1 MPDLILSCNLIIV
14 EHIFYISFS
23 MKFKERITMLNI
35 KPDQRFA
42 AFIDGSNFHA
52 STKALQF
59 DVDFEKLLQAL
70 RQTGHLVR
78 AYYYTALPDNNEY
91 SPIKRIADWL
101 DYNGY
106 TVVSKPWRDFTNSE
120 TGQRRKK
127 GNMDMELA
135 LDMIKIANH
144 VEHVVLFSGDG
155 DFCRLL
161 HEVQD
166 KGVSVT
172 VISSHKLVADTLRR
186 QADDFIEI
194 NQIRHL
200 IERDAQSQNSQENY
214 YDDHYDINT
223 DHSTGEAEV
232 ISRSS

>member
-1 MPDLILSCNLIIV
+1 
-14 EHIFYISFS
+14 
-23 MKFKERITMLNI
+23 MLKI

-42 AFIDGSNFHA
+42 VFIDGSNFHA
-52 STKALQF
+52 STKALNF
-59 DVDFEKLLQAL
+59 DVDFEKLLRIL
-70 RQTGHLVR
+70 RESGHLVR
-78 AYYYTALPDNNEY
+78 AYYYTALPDNNTEY

-120 TGQRRKK
+120 TGQRRIK

-135 LDMIKIANH
+135 LDMIKLANH

-161 HEVQD
+161 QEVQD

-172 VISSHKLVADTLRR
+172 VISSNKLVADTLRR
-186 QADDFIEI
+186 QADDFIEV

-200 IERDAQSQNSQENY
+200 IERDQQEYDHQQNDPRQNDQQAHYQS
-214 YDDHYDINT
+214 DDGI
-223 DHSTGEAEV
+223 GEATV
-232 ISRSS
+232 ISRSD

>member
-1 MPDLILSCNLIIV
+1 
-14 EHIFYISFS
+14 
-23 MKFKERITMLNI
+23 MLNI

-42 AFIDGSNFHA
+42 VFIDGSNFHA
-52 STKALQF
+52 STKALNF
-59 DVDFEKLLQAL
+59 DVDFEKLLRVL
-70 RQTGHLVR
+70 RESGHLVR
-78 AYYYTALPDNNEY
+78 AYYYTALPDNNTEY

-120 TGQRRKK
+120 TGQRRIK

-135 LDMIKIANH
+135 LDMIKLANH

-172 VISSHKLVADTLRR
+172 VISSNKLVADTLRR
-186 QADDFIEI
+186 QADDFIEV

-200 IERDAQSQNSQENY
+200 IERDQQQ
-214 YDDHYDINT
+214 DDHQQDDLQQDDQQAHYQSDDDI
-223 DHSTGEAEV
+223 GEAAV
-232 ISRSS
+232 ISRSD

>member
-1 MPDLILSCNLIIV
+1 
-14 EHIFYISFS
+14 
-23 MKFKERITMLNI
+23 MLHI

-42 AFIDGSNFHA
+42 VFIDGSNFHA
-52 STKALQF
+52 STKALNF
-59 DVDFEKLLQAL
+59 DVDFEKLLRVL
-70 RQTGHLVR
+70 RESGHLVR
-78 AYYYTALPDNNEY
+78 AYYYTALPDNNTEY

-120 TGQRRKK
+120 TGQRRIK

-135 LDMIKIANH
+135 LDMIKLANH

-172 VISSHKLVADTLRR
+172 VISSNKLVADTLRR

-200 IERDAQSQNSQENY
+200 IERDQQQDDLQQDDLQQDDQQAHYQS
-214 YDDHYDINT
+214 DDDI
-223 DHSTGEAEV
+223 GEATV
-232 ISRSS
+232 ISRSD

>member
-1 MPDLILSCNLIIV
+1 
-14 EHIFYISFS
+14 
-23 MKFKERITMLNI
+23 MLKI

-42 AFIDGSNFHA
+42 VFIDGSNFHA
-52 STKALQF
+52 STKALNF
-59 DVDFEKLLQAL
+59 DVDFEKLLRIL
-70 RQTGHLVR
+70 RESGHLVR
-78 AYYYTALPDNNEY
+78 AYYYTALPDNNTEY

-120 TGQRRKK
+120 TGQRRIK

-135 LDMIKIANH
+135 LDMIKLANH
-144 VEHVVLFSGDG
+144 LEHVVLFSGDG

-161 HEVQD
+161 QEVQD

-172 VISSHKLVADTLRR
+172 VISSNKLVADTLRR
-186 QADDFIEI
+186 QADDFIEV

-200 IERDAQSQNSQENY
+200 IERDQQEYDHQQNDPRQNDHQQNDQQAHYQS
-214 YDDHYDINT
+214 DDGI
-223 DHSTGEAEV
+223 GEATV
-232 ISRSS
+232 ISRSD

>member
-1 MPDLILSCNLIIV
+1 
-14 EHIFYISFS
+14 
-23 MKFKERITMLNI
+23 MLNI

-42 AFIDGSNFHA
+42 VFIDGSNFHA
-52 STKALQF
+52 STKALNF
-59 DVDFEKLLQAL
+59 DVDFEKLLRVL
-70 RQTGHLVR
+70 RESGHLVR
-78 AYYYTALPDNNEY
+78 AYYYTALPDNNTEY

-120 TGQRRKK
+120 TGQRRIK

-135 LDMIKIANH
+135 LDMIKLANH

-161 HEVQD
+161 QEVQD

-172 VISSHKLVADTLRR
+172 VISSNKLVADTLRR
-186 QADDFIEI
+186 QADDFIEV

-200 IERDAQSQNSQENY
+200 IERDQQEYDHQQNDPRQNDQQTHYQS
-214 YDDHYDINT
+214 DDNI
-223 DHSTGEAEV
+223 GEATV
-232 ISRSS
+232 ISRSD

>member
-1 MPDLILSCNLIIV
+1 
-14 EHIFYISFS
+14 
-23 MKFKERITMLNI
+23 MLNI

-42 AFIDGSNFHA
+42 VFIDGSNFHA
-52 STKALQF
+52 STKALNF
-59 DVDFEKLLQAL
+59 DVDFEKLLRVL
-70 RQTGHLVR
+70 RESGHLVR
-78 AYYYTALPDNNEY
+78 AYYYTALPDNNTEY

-120 TGQRRKK
+120 TGQRRIK

-135 LDMIKIANH
+135 LDMIKLANH

-172 VISSHKLVADTLRR
+172 VISSNKLVADTLRR
-186 QADDFIEI
+186 QADDFIEV

-200 IERDAQSQNSQENY
+200 IERDQQQDDLQQDDQQAHYQS
-214 YDDHYDINT
+214 DDDI
-223 DHSTGEAEV
+223 GEATV
-232 ISRSS
+232 ISRSD

>member
-1 MPDLILSCNLIIV
+1 
-14 EHIFYISFS
+14 
-23 MKFKERITMLNI
+23 MLKI

-42 AFIDGSNFHA
+42 VFIDGSNFHA
-52 STKALQF
+52 STKALNF
-59 DVDFEKLLQAL
+59 DVDFEKLLRIL
-70 RQTGHLVR
+70 RESGHLVR
-78 AYYYTALPDNNEY
+78 AYYYTALPDNNTEY

-120 TGQRRKK
+120 TGQRRIK

-135 LDMIKIANH
+135 LDMIKLANH
-144 VEHVVLFSGDG
+144 LEHVVLFSGDG

-161 HEVQD
+161 QEVQD

-172 VISSHKLVADTLRR
+172 VISSNKLVADTLRR
-186 QADDFIEI
+186 QADDFIEV

-200 IERDAQSQNSQENY
+200 IERDQQEFDHQQNDPRQNDHQQNDQQAHYQS
-214 YDDHYDINT
+214 DDGI
-223 DHSTGEAEV
+223 GEATV
-232 ISRSS
+232 ISRSD

>member
-1 MPDLILSCNLIIV
+1 
-14 EHIFYISFS
+14 
-23 MKFKERITMLNI
+23 MLNI

-42 AFIDGSNFHA
+42 VFIDGSNFHA
-52 STKALQF
+52 STKALNF
-59 DVDFEKLLQAL
+59 DVDFEKLLRVL
-70 RQTGHLVR
+70 RESGHLVR
-78 AYYYTALPDNNEY
+78 AYYYTALPDNNTEY

-106 TVVSKPWRDFTNSE
+106 TVVSKPWRDYTNSE
-120 TGQRRKK
+120 TGQRRIK

-135 LDMIKIANH
+135 LDMIKLANH

-172 VISSHKLVADTLRR
+172 VISSNKLVADTLRR
-186 QADDFIEI
+186 QADDFIEV

-200 IERDAQSQNSQENY
+200 IERDQQQ
-214 YDDHYDINT
+214 DDHQQDDLQQDDQQAHYQRDDDI
-223 DHSTGEAEV
+223 GEATV
-232 ISRSS
+232 ISRSD

>member
-1 MPDLILSCNLIIV
+1 
-14 EHIFYISFS
+14 
-23 MKFKERITMLNI
+23 MLNI
-35 KPDQRFA
+35 KSDLRFA
-42 AFIDGSNFHA
+42 VFIDGSNFHA
-52 STKALQF
+52 STKALNF
-59 DVDFEKLLQAL
+59 DVDFEKLLRVL
-70 RQTGHLVR
+70 RQSGHLVR

-120 TGQRRKK
+120 TGQRRIK

-135 LDMIKIANH
+135 LDMIKLANH

-172 VISSHKLVADTLRR
+172 VISSNKLVADSLRR
-186 QADDFIEI
+186 QADDFIEMK
-194 NQIRHL
+194 QIQHL
-200 IERDAQSQNSQENY
+200 IEREDNV
-214 YDDHYDINT
+214 DHVDQG
-223 DHSTGEAEV
+223 DHSNHGNHDFHDDQVDAKDVKKAEAEI
-232 ISRSS
+232 IS

>member
-1 MPDLILSCNLIIV
+1 
-14 EHIFYISFS
+14 
-23 MKFKERITMLNI
+23 MLNI
-35 KPDQRFA
+35 KTDQRFA
-42 AFIDGSNFHA
+42 VFIDGSNFHA
-52 STKALQF
+52 STKALNF
-59 DVDFEKLLQAL
+59 DVDFEKLLRVL
-70 RQTGHLVR
+70 RESGHLVR
-78 AYYYTALPDNNEY
+78 AYYYTALPDNNTEY

-106 TVVSKPWRDFTNSE
+106 TVVSKPWRDYTNSE
-120 TGQRRKK
+120 TGQRRIK

-135 LDMIKIANH
+135 LDMIKLANH

-172 VISSHKLVADTLRR
+172 VISSNKLVADTLRR

-200 IERDAQSQNSQENY
+200 IERDQQQDDLQQDDQQAHYQS
-214 YDDHYDINT
+214 DDDI
-223 DHSTGEAEV
+223 GEATV
-232 ISRSS
+232 ISRSD

>member
-1 MPDLILSCNLIIV
+1 
-14 EHIFYISFS
+14 
-23 MKFKERITMLNI
+23 MLNI

-42 AFIDGSNFHA
+42 VFIDGSNFHA
-52 STKALQF
+52 STKALNF
-59 DVDFEKLLQAL
+59 DVDFEKLLRVL
-70 RQTGHLVR
+70 RESGHLVR
-78 AYYYTALPDNNEY
+78 AYYYTALPDNNTEY

-120 TGQRRKK
+120 TGQRRIK

-135 LDMIKIANH
+135 LDMIKLANH

-172 VISSHKLVADTLRR
+172 VISSNKLVADTLRR

-200 IERDAQSQNSQENY
+200 IERDQQQDDLQQDDQQAHYQS
-214 YDDHYDINT
+214 DDDI
-223 DHSTGEAEV
+223 GEATV
-232 ISRSS
+232 ISRSD

>member
-1 MPDLILSCNLIIV
+1 
-14 EHIFYISFS
+14 
-23 MKFKERITMLNI
+23 MLHI

-42 AFIDGSNFHA
+42 VFIDGSNFHA
-52 STKALQF
+52 STKALNF
-59 DVDFEKLLQAL
+59 DVDFEKLLRVL
-70 RQTGHLVR
+70 RESGHLVR
-78 AYYYTALPDNNEY
+78 AYYYTALPDNNTEY

-120 TGQRRKK
+120 TGQRRIK

-135 LDMIKIANH
+135 LDMIKLANH

-172 VISSHKLVADTLRR
+172 VISSNKLVADTLRR
-186 QADDFIEI
+186 QADDFIEV

-200 IERDAQSQNSQENY
+200 IERDQQEYDHQHNDPRQNDQQAHYQS
-214 YDDHYDINT
+214 DDGI
-223 DHSTGEAEV
+223 GEATV
-232 ISRSS
+232 ISRSD

>member
-1 MPDLILSCNLIIV
+1 
-14 EHIFYISFS
+14 
-23 MKFKERITMLNI
+23 MLNI

-42 AFIDGSNFHA
+42 VFIDGSNFHA
-52 STKALQF
+52 STKALNF
-59 DVDFEKLLQAL
+59 DVDFEKLLRVL
-70 RQTGHLVR
+70 RESGHLVR
-78 AYYYTALPDNNEY
+78 AYYYTALPDNNTEY

-120 TGQRRKK
+120 TGQRRIK

-135 LDMIKIANH
+135 LDMIKLANH

-172 VISSHKLVADTLRR
+172 VISSNKLVADTLRR
-186 QADDFIEI
+186 QADDFIEV

-200 IERDAQSQNSQENY
+200 IERDQQQDDLQQDDLQQDDQQAHYQS
-214 YDDHYDINT
+214 DDDI
-223 DHSTGEAEV
+223 GEATV
-232 ISRSS
+232 ISRSD

>member
-1 MPDLILSCNLIIV
+1 
-14 EHIFYISFS
+14 
-23 MKFKERITMLNI
+23 MLKI

-42 AFIDGSNFHA
+42 VFIDGSNFHA
-52 STKALQF
+52 STKALNF
-59 DVDFEKLLQAL
+59 DVDFEKLLRIL
-70 RQTGHLVR
+70 RESGHLVR
-78 AYYYTALPDNNEY
+78 AYYYTALPDNNTEY

-120 TGQRRKK
+120 TGQRRIK

-135 LDMIKIANH
+135 LDMIKLANH

-161 HEVQD
+161 QEVQD

-172 VISSHKLVADTLRR
+172 VISSNKLVADTLRR
-186 QADDFIEI
+186 QADDFIEV

-200 IERDAQSQNSQENY
+200 IERDQQEFDPQQNDHQQNDQQAHYQS
-214 YDDHYDINT
+214 DDGI
-223 DHSTGEAEV
+223 GEATV
-232 ISRSS
+232 ISRSD

>member
-1 MPDLILSCNLIIV
+1 
-14 EHIFYISFS
+14 
-23 MKFKERITMLNI
+23 MLKI

-42 AFIDGSNFHA
+42 VFIDGSNFHA
-52 STKALQF
+52 STKALNF
-59 DVDFEKLLQAL
+59 DVDFEKLLRIL
-70 RQTGHLVR
+70 RESGHLVR
-78 AYYYTALPDNNEY
+78 AYYYTALPDNNTEY

-120 TGQRRKK
+120 TGQRRIK

-135 LDMIKIANH
+135 LDMIKLANH

-161 HEVQD
+161 QEVQD

-172 VISSHKLVADTLRR
+172 VISSNKLVADTLRR
-186 QADDFIEI
+186 QADDFIEV

-200 IERDAQSQNSQENY
+200 IERDQQEYDHQQNDHQQNDQQAHYQS
-214 YDDHYDINT
+214 DDGI
-223 DHSTGEAEV
+223 GEATV
-232 ISRSS
+232 ISRSD

>member
-1 MPDLILSCNLIIV
+1 
-14 EHIFYISFS
+14 
-23 MKFKERITMLNI
+23 MLNI

-42 AFIDGSNFHA
+42 VFIDGSNFHA
-52 STKALQF
+52 STKALNF
-59 DVDFEKLLQAL
+59 DVDFEKLLRVL
-70 RQTGHLVR
+70 RESGHLVR
-78 AYYYTALPDNNEY
+78 AYYYTALPDNYTEY
-91 SPIKRIADWL
+91 SPIKRIEDWL

-120 TGQRRKK
+120 TGQRRIK

-135 LDMIKIANH
+135 LDMIKLANH

-155 DFCRLL
+155 YFCRLL

-172 VISSHKLVADTLRR
+172 VISSNKLVADTLRR
-186 QADDFIEI
+186 QADDFIEV

-200 IERDAQSQNSQENY
+200 IERDQQQDDLQQDDQQAHYQS
-214 YDDHYDINT
+214 DDDI
-223 DHSTGEAEV
+223 GEATV
-232 ISRSS
+232 ISRSD

>member
-1 MPDLILSCNLIIV
+1 
-14 EHIFYISFS
+14 
-23 MKFKERITMLNI
+23 MLNI

-42 AFIDGSNFHA
+42 VFIDGSNFHA
-52 STKALQF
+52 STKALNF
-59 DVDFEKLLQAL
+59 DVDFEKLLRVL
-70 RQTGHLVR
+70 RESGHLVR
-78 AYYYTALPDNNEY
+78 AYYYTALPDNNTEY

-120 TGQRRKK
+120 TGQRRIK

-135 LDMIKIANH
+135 LDMIKLANH

-172 VISSHKLVADTLRR
+172 VISSNKLVADTLRR
-186 QADDFIEI
+186 QADDFIEV

-200 IERDAQSQNSQENY
+200 IERDQQQ
-214 YDDHYDINT
+214 DDHQPDDLQQDDQQAHYQSDDDI
-223 DHSTGEAEV
+223 GEATV
-232 ISRSS
+232 ISRSD

>member
-1 MPDLILSCNLIIV
+1 
-14 EHIFYISFS
+14 
-23 MKFKERITMLNI
+23 MLNI

-42 AFIDGSNFHA
+42 VFIDGSNFHA
-52 STKALQF
+52 STKALNF
-59 DVDFEKLLQAL
+59 DVDFEKLLRVL
-70 RQTGHLVR
+70 RESGHLVR
-78 AYYYTALPDNNEY
+78 AYYYTALPDNNTEY

-120 TGQRRKK
+120 TGQRRIK

-135 LDMIKIANH
+135 LDMIKLANH

-172 VISSHKLVADTLRR
+172 VISSNKLVADTLRR
-186 QADDFIEI
+186 QADDFIEV

-200 IERDAQSQNSQENY
+200 IERDQQEYDQQEYDHQQNDKQTHYQS
-214 YDDHYDINT
+214 DDNI
-223 DHSTGEAEV
+223 GEATV
-232 ISRSS
+232 ISRSD

>member
-1 MPDLILSCNLIIV
+1 
-14 EHIFYISFS
+14 
-23 MKFKERITMLNI
+23 MLHI

-42 AFIDGSNFHA
+42 VFIDGSNFHA
-52 STKALQF
+52 STKALNF
-59 DVDFEKLLQAL
+59 DVDFEKLLRVL
-70 RQTGHLVR
+70 RESGHLVR
-78 AYYYTALPDNNEY
+78 AYYYTALPDNNTEY

-120 TGQRRKK
+120 TGQRRIK

-135 LDMIKIANH
+135 LDMIKLANH

-172 VISSHKLVADTLRR
+172 VISSNKLVADTLRR
-186 QADDFIEI
+186 QADDFIEV

-200 IERDAQSQNSQENY
+200 IERDQQQDDLQQDDQQAHYQS
-214 YDDHYDINT
+214 DDDI
-223 DHSTGEAEV
+223 GEATV
-232 ISRSS
+232 ISRSD

>member
-1 MPDLILSCNLIIV
+1 
-14 EHIFYISFS
+14 
-23 MKFKERITMLNI
+23 MLNI

-42 AFIDGSNFHA
+42 VFIDGSNFHA
-52 STKALQF
+52 STKALNF
-59 DVDFEKLLQAL
+59 DVDFEKLLRVL
-70 RQTGHLVR
+70 RESGHLVR
-78 AYYYTALPDNNEY
+78 AYYYTALPDNNTEY

-120 TGQRRKK
+120 TGQRRIK

-135 LDMIKIANH
+135 LDMIKLANH

-172 VISSHKLVADTLRR
+172 VISSNKLVADTLRR
-186 QADDFIEI
+186 QADDFIEV

-200 IERDAQSQNSQENY
+200 IERDQQQ
-214 YDDHYDINT
+214 DDHQQDDLQQDDLQQDDQQAHYQSDDDI
-223 DHSTGEAEV
+223 GEATV
-232 ISRSS
+232 ISRSD

>member
-1 MPDLILSCNLIIV
+1 
-14 EHIFYISFS
+14 
-23 MKFKERITMLNI
+23 MLNI
-35 KPDQRFA
+35 KTDQRFA
-42 AFIDGSNFHA
+42 VFIDGSNFHA
-52 STKALQF
+52 STKALNF
-59 DVDFEKLLQAL
+59 DVDFEKLLRVL
-70 RQTGHLVR
+70 RESGHLVR
-78 AYYYTALPDNNEY
+78 AYYYTALPDNNTEY

-120 TGQRRKK
+120 TGQRRIK

-135 LDMIKIANH
+135 LDMIKLANH

-172 VISSHKLVADTLRR
+172 VISSNKLVADTLRR
-186 QADDFIEI
+186 QADDFIEV

-200 IERDAQSQNSQENY
+200 IERDQQQDDLQQDDQQAHYQS
-214 YDDHYDINT
+214 DDDI
-223 DHSTGEAEV
+223 GEATV
-232 ISRSS
+232 ISRSD

>member
-1 MPDLILSCNLIIV
+1 
-14 EHIFYISFS
+14 
-23 MKFKERITMLNI
+23 MLHI

-42 AFIDGSNFHA
+42 VFIDGSNFHA
-52 STKALQF
+52 STKALNF
-59 DVDFEKLLQAL
+59 DVDFEKLLRVL
-70 RQTGHLVR
+70 RESGHLVR
-78 AYYYTALPDNNEY
+78 AYYYTALPDNNTEY

-120 TGQRRKK
+120 TGQRRIK

-135 LDMIKIANH
+135 LDMIKLANH

-172 VISSHKLVADTLRR
+172 VISSNKLVADTLRR
-186 QADDFIEI
+186 QADDFIEV

-200 IERDAQSQNSQENY
+200 IERDQQQDDQQQDDLQQDDQQAHYQS
-214 YDDHYDINT
+214 DDDI
-223 DHSTGEAEV
+223 GEATV
-232 ISRSS
+232 ISRSD

>member
-1 MPDLILSCNLIIV
+1 
-14 EHIFYISFS
+14 
-23 MKFKERITMLNI
+23 MLNI

-42 AFIDGSNFHA
+42 VFIDGSNFHA
-52 STKALQF
+52 STKALNF
-59 DVDFEKLLQAL
+59 DVDFEKLLRVL
-70 RQTGHLVR
+70 RESGHLVR
-78 AYYYTALPDNNEY
+78 AYYYTALPDNNTEY

-120 TGQRRKK
+120 TGQRRIK

-135 LDMIKIANH
+135 LDMIKLANH

-172 VISSHKLVADTLRR
+172 VISSNKLVADTLRR
-186 QADDFIEI
+186 QADDFIEV

-200 IERDAQSQNSQENY
+200 IERDQQQDDQQQDDLQQDDQQAHYQS
-214 YDDHYDINT
+214 DDDI
-223 DHSTGEAEV
+223 GEATV
-232 ISRSS
+232 ISRSD

>member
-1 MPDLILSCNLIIV
+1 
-14 EHIFYISFS
+14 
-23 MKFKERITMLNI
+23 MLNI

-42 AFIDGSNFHA
+42 VFIDGSNFHA
-52 STKALQF
+52 STKALNF
-59 DVDFEKLLQAL
+59 DVDFEKLLRVL
-70 RQTGHLVR
+70 RESGHLVR
-78 AYYYTALPDNNEY
+78 AYYYTALPDNNTEY

-120 TGQRRKK
+120 TGQRRIK

-135 LDMIKIANH
+135 LDMIKLANH

-172 VISSHKLVADTLRR
+172 VISSNKLVADTLRR
-186 QADDFIEI
+186 QADDFIEV

-200 IERDAQSQNSQENY
+200 IERDQQEYDQQEYDQQEYDHQQNDPRQNDQQTHYQS
-214 YDDHYDINT
+214 DDNI
-223 DHSTGEAEV
+223 GEATV
-232 ISRSS
+232 ISRSD

>member
-1 MPDLILSCNLIIV
+1 
-14 EHIFYISFS
+14 
-23 MKFKERITMLNI
+23 MLKI

-42 AFIDGSNFHA
+42 VFIDGSNFHA
-52 STKALQF
+52 STKALNF
-59 DVDFEKLLQAL
+59 DVDFEKLLRIL
-70 RQTGHLVR
+70 RESGHLVR
-78 AYYYTALPDNNEY
+78 AYYYTALPDNNTEY

-120 TGQRRKK
+120 TGQRRIK

-135 LDMIKIANH
+135 LDMIKLANH

-161 HEVQD
+161 QEVQD
-166 KGVSVT
+166 KGVRVT
-172 VISSHKLVADTLRR
+172 VISSNKLVADTLRR
-186 QADDFIEI
+186 QADDFIEV

-200 IERDAQSQNSQENY
+200 IERDQQEYDHQQNDPRQNDQQAHYQS
-214 YDDHYDINT
+214 DDGI
-223 DHSTGEAEV
+223 GEATV
-232 ISRSS
+232 ISRSD

>member
-1 MPDLILSCNLIIV
+1 
-14 EHIFYISFS
+14 
-23 MKFKERITMLNI
+23 MLKI

-42 AFIDGSNFHA
+42 VFIDGSNFHA
-52 STKALQF
+52 STKALNF
-59 DVDFEKLLQAL
+59 DVDFEKLLRIL
-70 RQTGHLVR
+70 RESGHLVR
-78 AYYYTALPDNNEY
+78 AYYYTALPDNNTEY

-106 TVVSKPWRDFTNSE
+106 TVVSKPWRDFSKSE
-120 TGQRRKK
+120 PGQRRIK

-135 LDMIKIANH
+135 LDMIKLANH

-161 HEVQD
+161 QEVQD

-172 VISSHKLVADTLRR
+172 VISSNKLVADTLRR
-186 QADDFIEI
+186 QADDFIEV

-200 IERDAQSQNSQENY
+200 IERDQQEFDPQQNDPRQNDQQAHYQS
-214 YDDHYDINT
+214 DDGI
-223 DHSTGEAEV
+223 GEATV
-232 ISRSS
+232 ISRSD

>member
-1 MPDLILSCNLIIV
+1 
-14 EHIFYISFS
+14 
-23 MKFKERITMLNI
+23 MLNI

-42 AFIDGSNFHA
+42 VFIDGSNFHA
-52 STKALQF
+52 STKALNF
-59 DVDFEKLLQAL
+59 DVDFEKLLRVL
-70 RQTGHLVR
+70 RESGHLVR
-78 AYYYTALPDNNEY
+78 AYYYTALPDNNTEY

-120 TGQRRKK
+120 TGQRRIK

-135 LDMIKIANH
+135 LDMIKLANH

-161 HEVQD
+161 QEVQD

-172 VISSHKLVADTLRR
+172 VISSNKLVADTLRR
-186 QADDFIEI
+186 QADDFIEV

-200 IERDAQSQNSQENY
+200 IERDQQQ
-214 YDDHYDINT
+214 DDHQQDDLQQDDLQQDDQQAHYQSDDDI
-223 DHSTGEAEV
+223 GEATV
-232 ISRSS
+232 ISRSD

>member
-1 MPDLILSCNLIIV
+1 
-14 EHIFYISFS
+14 
-23 MKFKERITMLNI
+23 MLNI

-42 AFIDGSNFHA
+42 VFIDGSNFHA
-52 STKALQF
+52 STKALNF
-59 DVDFEKLLQAL
+59 DVDFEKLLRVL
-70 RQTGHLVR
+70 RESGHLVR
-78 AYYYTALPDNNEY
+78 AYYYTALPDNNTEY

-120 TGQRRKK
+120 TGQRRIK

-135 LDMIKIANH
+135 LDMIKLANH

-172 VISSHKLVADTLRR
+172 VISSNKLVADTLRR
-186 QADDFIEI
+186 QADDFIEV

-200 IERDAQSQNSQENY
+200 IERDQQEYDQQEYDQQEYDHQQNDPRQNDHQTHYQS
-214 YDDHYDINT
+214 DDNI
-223 DHSTGEAEV
+223 GEATV
-232 ISRSS
+232 ISRSD

>member
-1 MPDLILSCNLIIV
+1 
-14 EHIFYISFS
+14 
-23 MKFKERITMLNI
+23 MLNI

-42 AFIDGSNFHA
+42 VFIDGSNFHA
-52 STKALQF
+52 STKALNF
-59 DVDFEKLLQAL
+59 DVDFEKLLCVL
-70 RQTGHLVR
+70 RESGHLVR
-78 AYYYTALPDNNEY
+78 AYYYTALPDNNTEY

-120 TGQRRKK
+120 TGQRRIK

-135 LDMIKIANH
+135 LDMIKLANH

-172 VISSHKLVADTLRR
+172 VISSNKLVADTLRR
-186 QADDFIEI
+186 QADDFIEV

-200 IERDAQSQNSQENY
+200 IERDQQQ
-214 YDDHYDINT
+214 DDHQQDDLQQDDQQAHYQSDDDI
-223 DHSTGEAEV
+223 GEATV
-232 ISRSS
+232 ISRSD

>member
-1 MPDLILSCNLIIV
+1 
-14 EHIFYISFS
+14 
-23 MKFKERITMLNI
+23 MLNI

-42 AFIDGSNFHA
+42 VFIDGSNFHA
-52 STKALQF
+52 STKALNF
-59 DVDFEKLLQAL
+59 DVDFEKLLRVL
-70 RQTGHLVR
+70 RESGHLVR
-78 AYYYTALPDNNEY
+78 AYYYTALPDNNTEY

-120 TGQRRKK
+120 TGQRRIK

-135 LDMIKIANH
+135 LDMIKLANY

-172 VISSHKLVADTLRR
+172 VISSNKLVADTLRR
-186 QADDFIEI
+186 QADDFIEV

-200 IERDAQSQNSQENY
+200 IERDQQEYDQQEYDHQQNDKQTHYQS
-214 YDDHYDINT
+214 DDNI
-223 DHSTGEAEV
+223 GEATV
-232 ISRSS
+232 ISRSD

>member
-1 MPDLILSCNLIIV
+1 
-14 EHIFYISFS
+14 
-23 MKFKERITMLNI
+23 MLNI

-42 AFIDGSNFHA
+42 VFIDGSNFHA
-52 STKALQF
+52 STKALNF
-59 DVDFEKLLQAL
+59 DVDFEKLLRVL
-70 RQTGHLVR
+70 RESGHLVR
-78 AYYYTALPDNNEY
+78 AYYYTALPDNNTEY

-120 TGQRRKK
+120 TGQRRIK

-135 LDMIKIANH
+135 LDMIKLANH

-172 VISSHKLVADTLRR
+172 VISSNKLVADTLRR

-200 IERDAQSQNSQENY
+200 IERDQQQDDFQQDDLQQDDQQAHYQS
-214 YDDHYDINT
+214 DDDI
-223 DHSTGEAEV
+223 GEATV
-232 ISRSS
+232 ISRSD

>member
-1 MPDLILSCNLIIV
+1 
-14 EHIFYISFS
+14 
-23 MKFKERITMLNI
+23 MLNI
-35 KPDQRFA
+35 KPDLRFA
-42 AFIDGSNFHA
+42 VFIDGSNFHA
-52 STKALQF
+52 STKALSF
-59 DVDFEKLLQAL
+59 DVDFEKLLRVL
-70 RQTGHLVR
+70 RQSGHLVR

-120 TGQRRKK
+120 TGQRRIK

-135 LDMIKIANH
+135 LDMIKLANH

-172 VISSHKLVADTLRR
+172 VVSSNKLVADSLRR
-186 QADDFIEI
+186 QADDFIEMK
-194 NQIRHL
+194 QIQHL
-200 IERDAQSQNSQENY
+200 IEREDNV
-214 YDDHYDINT
+214 DHVDQG
-223 DHSTGEAEV
+223 DHSNHGNHDFHDDQVDAKDVKKAEAEI
-232 ISRSS
+232 IS

>member
-1 MPDLILSCNLIIV
+1 
-14 EHIFYISFS
+14 
-23 MKFKERITMLNI
+23 MLKI

-42 AFIDGSNFHA
+42 VFIDGSNFHA
-52 STKALQF
+52 STKALNF
-59 DVDFEKLLQAL
+59 DVDFEKLLRVL
-70 RQTGHLVR
+70 RESGHLVR
-78 AYYYTALPDNNEY
+78 AYYYTALPDNNTEY

-120 TGQRRKK
+120 TGQRRIK

-135 LDMIKIANH
+135 LDMIKLANH

-172 VISSHKLVADTLRR
+172 VISSNKLVADTLRR
-186 QADDFIEI
+186 QADDFIEV

-200 IERDAQSQNSQENY
+200 IERDQQQDDLQQDDQQAHYQS
-214 YDDHYDINT
+214 DDDI
-223 DHSTGEAEV
+223 GEATV
-232 ISRSS
+232 ISRSD